1 MDLNLAGR
9 TALVTGA
16 SRGIGFAVAKCL
28 IGEGVRVRIAARPG
42 ERIEKA
48 AAALRAAGAKD
59 FVAYGLDLSLTE
71 KRAELE
77 ERCGDVDILINCA
90 GIIPRQTIEEMS
102 EEAWRQS
109 WELKLFGSIDLT
121 RRYYARMK
129 ARGGGVIINVIGSAG
144 LRPDYKFAAGS
155 VANSALMSLTSALG
169 GVSPDFNVRILGINP
184 GSVATERT
192 IDNLKRVA
200 KQRFGDESR
209 WQEIDSE
216 MDKTRPFGRNQRPEQ
231 IAAVIAFLASDHAQ
245 YVTGTT
251 ITVDGGAT
259 ARTMAH

>member
-1 MDLNLAGR
+1 MDLKLSGR
-9 TALVTGA
+9 IALVTGA

-48 AAALRAAGAKD
+48 AAALRDAGAKD
-59 FVAYGLDLSLTE
+59 FAAYGLDLSLT
-71 KRAELE
+71 KNRAELE
-77 ERCGDVDILINCA
+77 EQFGDIDILVNCA

-144 LRPDYKFAAGS
+144 LRPDYNFAAGS

-169 GVSPDFNVRILGINP
+169 GVSPDFNVRILGVNP
-184 GSVATERT
+184 GSVRTERT
-192 IDNLKRVA
+192 LERLHQTA

-209 WQEIDSE
+209 WPEIE
-216 MDKTRPFGRNQRPEQ
+216 AELVRRQPFGRTQKPEQ
-231 IAAVIAFLASDHAQ
+231 MAAIIAFLASDHAQ
-245 YVTGTT
+245 YITGTT
-251 ITVDGGAT
+251 ITIDGGAS
-259 ARTMAH
+259 ARTIPH

>member
-1 MDLNLAGR
+1 MDLNLSGR

-28 IGEGVRVRIAARPG
+28 LGEGARLRIAARPG
-42 ERIEKA
+42 DRIETA

-59 FVAYGLDLSLTE
+59 FAAYALDLSLTE

-77 ERCGDVDILINCA
+77 ARCGDVDILVNCA
-90 GIIPRQTIEEMS
+90 GVIPRQTIEEMS

-129 ARGGGVIINVIGSAG
+129 AQGGGVIINVIGSAG
-144 LRPDYKFAAGS
+144 LRPDYNFAAGS

-169 GVSPDFNVRILGINP
+169 GVSPDFNVRILGVNP
-184 GSVATERT
+184 GSVRTERT
-192 IDNLKRVA
+192 IERLHQTA

-209 WQEIDSE
+209 WPEIE
-216 MDKTRPFGRNQRPEQ
+216 TELAKRQPFGQTQKPEQ
-231 IAAVIAFLASDHAQ
+231 MAAIIAFLASDHAQ
-245 YVTGTT
+245 YITGTT
-251 ITVDGGAT
+251 ITVDGGAS
-259 ARTMAH
+259 ARTIPH